1 LVVASVTEEGEEEQ
15 PRKAENQQRIVEAEA
30 AHQRTRNNKRNETE
44 AKINAEV
51 EEQREARSGDAVA
64 HLHAC
69 NREETLQRQAALALV
84 AAPAEQKPRPQLMS
98 SLQAAAYNVP
108 VLMPGRAY
116 VAEEEEVSF
125 DEERI
130 DEPPADDLS
139 VESMNTND

>member
-30 AHQRTRNNKRNETE
+30 AHQRTRNN
-44 AKINAEV
+44 NAEV